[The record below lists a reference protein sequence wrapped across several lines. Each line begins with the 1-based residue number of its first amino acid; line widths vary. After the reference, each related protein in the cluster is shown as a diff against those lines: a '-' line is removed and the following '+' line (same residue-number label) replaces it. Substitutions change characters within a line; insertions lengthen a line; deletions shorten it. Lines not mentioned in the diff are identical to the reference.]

1 MIITEGTKL
10 MSYGRIEIPKYM
22 RKDMELKTGD
32 RVTLFFQDDHITLYN
47 PVLELK
53 KYSDS

>member
-1 MIITEGTKL
+1 MIITDGTKL

-32 RVTLFFQDDHITLYN
+32 RVMLYFQDDHITLYN

-53 KYSDS
+53 KL